1 MTISAQMST
10 NTGMALKSSAR
21 VSAGVSEG
29 VSEVKLGE
37 EKKRQSEKPHP
48 DAVG

>member
-21 VSAGVSEG
+21 VSEG